1 MRTTPNSFK
10 ETASKTSTQD
20 YKKQQ
25 SQPTVSIP
33 ESSQLFH
40 IPQKYCP
47 QRFKPQPTI
56 SKSIEDKRCRVNK
69 NNLSELNNRT
79 NSSSKSRISG
89 FTNNQLEDDS
99 MYSSQNALKLKKIIG
114 DSQAY
119 TTNLFVSKSNLTCDS
134 SSPGG
139 RQNKSA
145 YKKSIDFDINRFNML
160 KEKTLM
166 QKKAQSQQQVNQSK
180 ELIDQFLNLDKQI
193 QGSTLEQQKK
203 QQYLKQRGLWDPFKD
218 LFIKQFARVPIQFK
232 SVFNQ
237 LQIQVREIEQ
247 QWSDIIMQIA
257 NNLFELLQNSAILM
271 VYEQDLKLNEL
282 IEQMKRERDFWQ
294 NNYKSLEQERDILLE
309 TVSQLKQTL
318 EKERPLQFNKTDK
331 KQIDL
336 DSVNTSQLKEMTI
349 LMQQKIQ
356 EMSEKEQKL
365 IKLVL
370 AIRRT
375 GIDIEK
381 IYNEEVLNDDS
392 LSEQQNQSNRENKQ
406 LIPKIERSFHDA
418 DNSVV
423 NDSDESSFQY
433 NGRLEDE
440 SIIESIRRFENR
452 NQNNIYATESKSSVK
467 MKIDLSKC
475 NQQQQKI
482 QQLQQLQQQQQL
494 KKIQQQIQQQN
505 INKLKI
511 PDQEGIGFH
520 QEFMMKFNEF
530 SESWRV
536 QVLKDE
542 KKNKS

>member
-1 MRTTPNSFK
+1 MRTTPNSVK

-40 IPQKYCP
+40 IPQKYCH
-47 QRFKPQPTI
+47 QRFKPQPTT
-56 SKSIEDKRCRVNK
+56 SKSIEEKRCKVNK
-69 NNLSELNNRT
+69 TNLSELNNRT

-89 FTNNQLEDDS
+89 FTSNQLEDDS
-99 MYSSQNALKLKKIIG
+99 LYNSQNALKLKKIIG
-114 DSQAY
+114 DSQVY
-119 TTNLFVSKSNLTCDS
+119 NTNLFVSKSNLTCDS

-145 YKKSIDFDINRFNML
+145 YKKSADFDITQLNML
-160 KEKTLM
+160 REKSLM
-166 QKKAQSQQQVNQSK
+166 QKKVQSSQAGQQK
-180 ELIDQFLNLDKQI
+180 ELIDSFLNLDKQI
-193 QGSTLEQQKK
+193 QGATLEQQKK

-218 LFIKQFARVPIQFK
+218 LFIKQFARTPVQFK

-237 LQIQVREIEQ
+237 LQVQVREIEQ
-247 QWSDIIMQIA
+247 QWSDVIMQIA
-257 NNLFELLQNSAILM
+257 NNLFELFQNSAILM
-271 VYEQDLKLNEL
+271 AYEQDLKLNEM
-282 IEQMKRERDFWQ
+282 IEQMRRERDIWQ
-294 NNYKSLEQERDILLE
+294 NNFKSLEQERDILLE

-318 EKERPLQFNKTDK
+318 EKERPSPF
-331 KQIDL
+331 KQ
-336 DSVNTSQLKEMTI
+336 DSKQKDFDSADIPQLKEMI
-349 LMQQKIQ
+349 NLMQQKIS
-356 EMSEKEQKL
+356 EMSEKESKL

-370 AIRRT
+370 AIRKS

-381 IYNEEVLNDDS
+381 IYNEEVLNEDS
-392 LSEQQNQSNRENKQ
+392 LSEQNNQSNRERKSF
-406 LIPKIERSFHDA
+406 ITRIERSFHDA

-433 NGRLEDE
+433 NGRLDDE

-452 NQNNIYATESKSSVK
+452 NQNSAYATESKSSIK

-475 NQQQQKI
+475 SQQQQKL
-482 QQLQQLQQQQQL
+482 QQLQQLQQQQQQ
-494 KKIQQQIQQQN
+494 KKIQQQLQQQN
-505 INKLKI
+505 MNKLKI

-520 QEFMMKFNEF
+520 QEFMLKFNEF

-542 KKNKS
+542 KRTKS

>member
-1 MRTTPNSFK
+1 MRTTPNSVK

-40 IPQKYCP
+40 IPQKYCH

-56 SKSIEDKRCRVNK
+56 SKSIEEKRCKVNK

-89 FTNNQLEDDS
+89 FTSNQLEDDS

-119 TTNLFVSKSNLTCDS
+119 STNLFVSKSNLTCDS

-145 YKKSIDFDINRFNML
+145 YKKSADIDINQLNML
-160 KEKTLM
+160 REKTLM
-166 QKKAQSQQQVNQSK
+166 QKRAQSQQANQSK
-180 ELIDQFLNLDKQI
+180 ELIDQLSNLDKQI
-193 QGSTLEQQKK
+193 QGSILEQQKK

-218 LFIKQFARVPIQFK
+218 LFIKQFARTPIQFK

-237 LQIQVREIEQ
+237 LQVQVREIEQ
-247 QWSDIIMQIA
+247 QWSDIIMSIS

-271 VYEQDLKLNEL
+271 VYEQDLRLNEL
-282 IEQMKRERDFWQ
+282 IEQMRRERDIWQ
-294 NNYKSLEQERDILLE
+294 NNFRSLEQERDILLE

-318 EKERPLQFNKTDK
+318 EKERPSPFKSDK

-336 DSVNTSQLKEMTI
+336 DSANTPQLKEMTI

-392 LSEQQNQSNRENKQ
+392 VSEQQNQSNREKKW

-433 NGRLEDE
+433 NGRLDDE

-452 NQNNIYATESKSSVK
+452 NQNSNYATESKSSIK

-475 NQQQQKI
+475 NQQQQKL
-482 QQLQQLQQQQQL
+482 QQLQQLQQQQQQQ

-505 INKLKI
+505 LNKLKI
-511 PDQEGIGFH
+511 PDQDGIGFH

-542 KKNKS
+542 KRNKS

>member
-1 MRTTPNSFK
+1 MRTTPNSVK

-40 IPQKYCP
+40 IPQKYCH
-47 QRFKPQPTI
+47 QRLKPQPTI
-56 SKSIEDKRCRVNK
+56 SKSIEEKRCKINK

-89 FTNNQLEDDS
+89 FTSNQLEDDS
-99 MYSSQNALKLKKIIG
+99 LYSSQNALKLKKIIG
-114 DSQAY
+114 DSQAFN
-119 TTNLFVSKSNLTCDS
+119 THLFVSKSNLTCDS

-145 YKKSIDFDINRFNML
+145 YKKSADFDINQLNML
-160 KEKTLM
+160 KEKSITH
-166 QKKAQSQQQVNQSK
+166 KKAQSQQASQSK

-218 LFIKQFARVPIQFK
+218 LFIKQFARTPIQFK

-271 VYEQDLKLNEL
+271 AYEQDLKLNEL
-282 IEQMKRERDFWQ
+282 VDQMKRERDIWQ
-294 NNYKSLEQERDILLE
+294 NNFRSLEQERDILLE

-318 EKERPLQFNKTDK
+318 EKERPSPFKQDK
-331 KQIDL
+331 KQKDL
-336 DSVNTSQLKEMTI
+336 DNVDIPELKEMTI
-349 LMQQKIQ
+349 LMQQKIL
-356 EMSEKEQKL
+356 EMSEKESKL

-370 AIRRT
+370 AIRKT

-381 IYNEEVLNDDS
+381 IYNEEVLNEDS
-392 LSEQQNQSNRENKQ
+392 FSDKPNQSNREQKQ
-406 LIPKIERSFHDA
+406 NFITKIERSFHDA

-433 NGRLEDE
+433 NGRLDDE

-452 NQNNIYATESKSSVK
+452 NQNSTYATESKSTVK

-475 NQQQQKI
+475 NQQQQKL
-482 QQLQQLQQQQQL
+482 QQLQQLQQQQQQ
-494 KKIQQQIQQQN
+494 KKIQQQLQQYN
-505 INKLKI
+505 MNKLKI
-511 PDQEGIGFH
+511 PDQESIGFH

-530 SESWRV
+530 SESWRL

-542 KKNKS
+542 KRIKS